1 MESPVYVLLSHQE
14 VLQRQMDVVA
24 QNIANVNTTGFK
36 SNDVLFQD
44 FLMKPDRK
52 TTHHMVLDRAT
63 LRNTSQGSFSKTG
76 NPLDIAISGQ
86 GYFAVQTPQGI
97 QYTRQGTF
105 QMDAE
110 GNIVTADGFPLM
122 SGGGSTVA
130 IPTTAQSIEVAMDGT
145 LSTDKGKAG
154 RLQIVKFQNEQ
165 LMEQTYGGFYST
177 DEAPEIDD
185 TAQFHQG
192 MVESSNVKSVTEMTH
207 FIDIS
212 RAYERVSN
220 LINAEHQRLS
230 NAIRSL
236 GKVA

>member
-1 MESPVYVLLSHQE
+1 MESPVYVLLSQQE
-14 VLQRQMDVVA
+14 ALQRQMDIVA
-24 QNIANVNTTGFK
+24 QNIANVNTTGYK

-44 FLMKPDRK
+44 FLVKPDSHFS
-52 TTHHMVLDRAT
+52 HHMVLDRAT
-63 LRNTSQGSFSKTG
+63 LRNTSQGAFAKTE

-86 GYFAVQTPQGI
+86 GYFAVQTPQGT

-110 GNIVTADGFPLM
+110 GNIVTADGYALL

-130 IPTTAQSIEVAMDGT
+130 IPTNAQSIQIALDGT
-145 LSTDKGKAG
+145 ISTENGKVG
-154 RLQIVKFQNEQ
+154 RLQVVKFVNEQ
-165 LMEQTYGGFYST
+165 LMKQTYGGFYKT
-177 DEAPEIDD
+177 DEAPEVDEE
-185 TAQFHQG
+185 AQLHQG

-207 FIDIS
+207 VLEIS
-212 RAYERVSN
+212 RAYERIAH
-220 LINAEHQRLS
+220 LIDAENQRLT